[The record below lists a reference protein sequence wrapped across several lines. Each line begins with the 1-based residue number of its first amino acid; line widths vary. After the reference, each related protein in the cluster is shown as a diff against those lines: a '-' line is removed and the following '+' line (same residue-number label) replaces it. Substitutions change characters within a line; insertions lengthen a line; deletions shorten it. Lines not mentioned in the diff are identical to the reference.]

1 MASWQKIKIK
11 SGLSEKF
18 VCNVHKRMYGYIWR
32 CAGDFRLTH
41 RNIGI
46 DKYQIPIQ
54 PKNTVLW
61 HLVLYKIIPKL
72 REK

>member
-1 MASWQKIKIK
+1 MFTNTCTVIY
-11 SGLSEKF
+11 G
-18 VCNVHKRMYGYIWR
+18 NVQVILEYLIEI
-32 CAGDFRLTH
+32 L
-41 RNIGI
+41 
-46 DKYQIPIQ
+46 YQIPIQ